1 VTDLVLVERPAEGV
15 VVLTLNRPEK
25 FNALS
30 TQLLSAWHRLL
41 TELRQDDDLRALV
54 LTGADPA
61 FCAGLDGGQGIAG
74 AGVDAQRL
82 G

>member
-15 VVLTLNRPEK
+15 AVLTLNRPEK

-41 TELRQDDDLRALV
+41 TELV
-54 LTGADPA
+54 LH
-61 FCAGLDGGQGIAG
+61 C
-74 AGVDAQRL
+74 R
-82 G
+82 